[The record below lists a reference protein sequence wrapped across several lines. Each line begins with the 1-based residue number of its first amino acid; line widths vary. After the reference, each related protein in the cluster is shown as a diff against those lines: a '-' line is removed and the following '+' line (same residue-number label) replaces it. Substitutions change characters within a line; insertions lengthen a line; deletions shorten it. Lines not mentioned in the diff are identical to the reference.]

1 MIRIALV
8 TVTFNG
14 ETVWPEF
21 YASLVAQKDVDW
33 HLIVVDNA
41 SKDGSVA
48 AVEAAAMADPRITL
62 LANTDNIGVAAGNNQ
77 GTRLALEMDFEL
89 IALINND
96 TSFGSGMLRQLAH
109 TLERESVGAVSP
121 LIPFYD
127 EPDLCW
133 YAGGHFS
140 GPRGMLSLHDGM
152 GKPLPTTSRPFQT
165 DYAPTC
171 CVLFKAD
178 VFRTVGLMDEAY
190 FVYWDDVDF
199 LWRMKNLGVIILVD
213 PSAVM
218 LHKVSV
224 STGGR
229 LSDFSIRF
237 GHRNQI
243 YFARKHFGSL
253 YASYVSAFTTV
264 VGLARMA
271 VVGDTWHHFCVR
283 MAAVGEGWR
292 MSLPQPLS
300 LPSNSDESIL

>member
-14 ETVWPEF
+14 DTVWPEF
-21 YASLVAQKDVDW
+21 YASMLAQQNVDW
-33 HLIVVDNA
+33 HLIVIDNA
-41 SKDGSVA
+41 SKDGTVA
-48 AVEAAAMADPRITL
+48 TVEAAAEANPRVTL
-62 LANTDNIGVAAGNNQ
+62 LANTENVGVAAGNNQ
-77 GTRLALEMDFEL
+77 GTRLALEMGFEL

-96 TSFGSGMLRQLAH
+96 TAFDPNMLCQLAQ
-109 TLERESVGAVSP
+109 TLERETAGAVSA
-121 LIPFYD
+121 LIPYYD
-127 EPDLCW
+127 RPDLCW

-140 GPRGMLSLHDGM
+140 RVRGMLSLHDGM
-152 GKPLPTTSRPFQT
+152 GKPLPTPLRPFKT

-171 CVLFKAD
+171 CVLFKAE

-199 LWRMKNLGVIILVD
+199 LWRMKKSGVDILVD
-213 PSAVM
+213 PDAVM

-243 YFARKHFGSL
+243 YFARKHFGRL
-253 YASYVSAFTTV
+253 YASYVSVFTTV

-271 VVGDTWHHFCVR
+271 VAGDTWHHFRVR

-292 MSLPQPLS
+292 MALPQPLPR
-300 LPSNSDESIL
+300 PSAQR